1 MQSMSRPLVTPPA
14 RLVLML
20 VAIAVF
26 AGLVFWLSPALAV
39 GK

>member
-1 MQSMSRPLVTPPA
+1 MSRPHVTPSA
-14 RLVLML
+14 RLALMI
-20 VAIAVF
+20 VGIAVF